1 MKRIAMG
8 RKSWLFYGSDSGGER
23 AEVLVSII
31 ETCKMHGVEPFAY
44 LKDVVETLTVNPFAD
59 LEQLLPTNWRPRAER
74 TMPQT
79 AGVVRSAK
87 AA

>member
-1 MKRIAMG
+1 
-8 RKSWLFYGSDSGGER
+8 
-23 AEVLVSII
+23 
-31 ETCKMHGVEPFAY
+31 MHGVEPFAY

-74 TMPQT
+74 TMPQA
-79 AGVVRSAK
+79 AGVVKSAK